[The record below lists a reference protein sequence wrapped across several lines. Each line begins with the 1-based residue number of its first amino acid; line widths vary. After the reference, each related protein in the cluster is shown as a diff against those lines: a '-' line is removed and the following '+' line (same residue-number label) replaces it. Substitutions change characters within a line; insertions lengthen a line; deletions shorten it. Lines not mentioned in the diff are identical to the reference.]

1 MRLPTVVSWLPHP
14 AFARGI
20 LFRGTVIW
28 LGVRGLL
35 LFVGLTVPATATAI
49 AIVSLTAWLT
59 TLEARRYSETVLLA
73 NLGISEWRLFALGA
87 VPAAVLETVVR
98 LAV

>member
-1 MRLPTVVSWLPHP
+1 
-14 AFARGI
+14 
-20 LFRGTVIW
+20 
-28 LGVRGLL
+28 
-35 LFVGLTVPATATAI
+35 LTVPATATAI